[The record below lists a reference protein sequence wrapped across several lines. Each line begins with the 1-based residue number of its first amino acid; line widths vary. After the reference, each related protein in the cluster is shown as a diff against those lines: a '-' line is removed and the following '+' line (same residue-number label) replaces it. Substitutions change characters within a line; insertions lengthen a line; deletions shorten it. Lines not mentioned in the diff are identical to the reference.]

1 MFYWNIWKED
11 KITTKGF
18 LILRL
23 RYQDISQA
31 QRTSNVSMKTP
42 LSMKTNE
49 HTNSTRKK
57 QLWFFKPRKPSN
69 VKVFSRVN
77 GCDNNELTSFL
88 LCSNRVPPPLT
99 MKCLSEKS
107 YHATKSCL
115 VQNISQKKCKWVF
128 PVAQW
133 LRVCLPMQGTQV
145 RSLVGKILHAT

>member
-18 LILRL
+18 PILRL

-49 HTNSTRKK
+49 HTNSTEKNNYDFSSPGNLQMLRY
-57 QLWFFKPRKPSN
+57 LAELMAATIMNLLPSFY
-69 VKVFSRVN
+69 VQ
-77 GCDNNELTSFL
+77 
-88 LCSNRVPPPLT
+88 NRVPPPLT
-99 MKCLSEKS
+99 MKCLNEQS

-145 RSLVGKILHAT
+145 RSLV